1 MSSAEPLVSSDRA
14 DQFERVAR
22 TSVGDRLRSI
32 TYFTPDDHEQVYLRS
47 DLDADADLVG
57 FVEQARD
64 GFRANTA
71 YADSELGEYEY
82 TVRRFSDGTL
92 VRVTSGDEGVF
103 VTAETLTVERAGET
117 ASALL
122 DLLG

>member
-1 MSSAEPLVSSDRA
+1 MSAIDTLVSSDQA
-14 DQFERVAR
+14 EKFERVAR
-22 TSVGDRLRSI
+22 TSIGDRLRSI

-64 GFRANTA
+64 GFRAHTA

-82 TVRRFSDGTL
+82 TLRRFSKGTL
-92 VRVTSGDEGVF
+92 VRVTSDDEGVF

-117 ASALL
+117 ASALC
-122 DLLG
+122 DLLD